1 MKKRRLSQ
9 LLAYSLTL
17 SACAGMFQRIGWEVW
32 ILPWSLQKGVVVIQ
46 DSSNPDHIRE
56 NTELFDFALTDEE
69 LVQIKVLDRNEK
81 HDWY

>member
-1 MKKRRLSQ
+1 M
-9 LLAYSLTL
+9 YSLHGKP
-17 SACAGMFQRIGWEVW
+17 SAQA
-32 ILPWSLQKGVVVIQ
+32 ILRWSLQKGVVVIQ

>member
-1 MKKRRLSQ
+1 M
-9 LLAYSLTL
+9 YSLHGKP
-17 SACAGMFQRIGWEVW
+17 SAQV
-32 ILPWSLQKGVVVIQ
+32 ILRWSLQKGVVVIQ

>member
-32 ILPWSLQKGVVVIQ
+32 ILPWSLQKGVVRCV
-46 DSSNPDHIRE
+46 
-56 NTELFDFALTDEE
+56 
-69 LVQIKVLDRNEK
+69 
-81 HDWY
+81 